1 MEDNIDP
8 YRLGVYITL
17 IIAFCLMIVGLILSN
32 VSFALV
38 VKT

>member
-1 MEDNIDP
+1 MEGDIDP

-17 IIAFCLMIVGLILSN
+17 IIAFCLMIVGLIVSN
-32 VSFALV
+32 VAFALV